1 MGGLASVLFLFI
13 SVFSIFL
20 ASCIKTFAASRL
32 HSAFQNLIKESSSFR
47 GAFRVFRPRAFLFF
61 PFRAWSAEMR
71 FAQSANAGNKKTN
84 RPNWWKLA
92 DFSFK
97 VAKIPGK
104 IAY

>member
-47 GAFRVFRPRAFLFF
+47 GAFRVFRPALFF
-61 PFRAWSAEMR
+61 FSL
-71 FAQSANAGNKKTN
+71 FARGRRKCASRKAPMQGTKKPIGQIGGNW
-84 RPNWWKLA
+84 PILA
-92 DFSFK
+92 SK
-97 VAKIPGK
+97 SL
-104 IAY
+104 